1 MGRVAFIHR
10 RASMN
15 IATMSRGASGVV
27 RGRTGQVVSIRPRAN
42 IATVPAQTSASGAAP
57 SPTAP
62 AASIALPGNTRS
74 KKSIALVLLNYYKKE
89 I

>member
-15 IATMSRGASGVV
+15 IATTSRGASGVV

-42 IATVPAQTSASGAAP
+42 IATVLVPTSASGADLPPMAP
-57 SPTAP
+57 V
-62 AASIALPGNTRS
+62 ASIARLASMRS

-89 I
+89 K